1 MKKHDKETATL
12 QNAQATSATSARTT
26 ETAVTTYR
34 NALEATGV
42 NLLGWLEDF
51 MPEEATNDEF
61 YHLLDK
67 LAESYDIIDEDGNL
81 LDFYSAYVT
90 DATPEQAQQLRTNYD
105 TIYIAYSA
113 AIDKYVLLTTWYGCS
128 MEQIPVRKRT
138 TDKVQYL
145 TGRLYDG
152 LKNMSF
158 TAPLVEYIA
167 ANIED
172 GDILNELREVRP
184 MLILQANPPHNI
196 CDKYGAEMES
206 YLSNEYG
213 LTDLTPEK
221 CVYILVVE
229 IICAPHLI
237 QLTA

>member
-1 MKKHDKETATL
+1 MDTAYNNTTNAQETRTVTLKRKVTLRRKVTAT
-12 QNAQATSATSARTT
+12 TT
-26 ETAVTTYR
+26 A
-34 NALEATGV
+34 
-42 NLLGWLEDF
+42 
-51 MPEEATNDEF
+51 
-61 YHLLDK
+61 
-67 LAESYDIIDEDGNL
+67 
-81 LDFYSAYVT
+81 
-90 DATPEQAQQLRTNYD
+90 
-105 TIYIAYSA
+105 
-113 AIDKYVLLTTWYGCS
+113 
-128 MEQIPVRKRT
+128 
-138 TDKVQYL
+138 DKVQYL
-145 TGRLYDG
+145 TERLYDG

-213 LTDLTPEK
+213 LTDLTPEMSA
-221 CVYILVVE
+221 YILVVE